1 MMKFSKRAEIKN
13 VCKKNGSAIITLVS
27 KNGPLNFLGGQYVIL
42 NSGLKTKDGK
52 EIKRAY
58 SIFSSDTQ
66 QEEFQIC
73 IQPVTGGLISN
84 HIPNLAIGSELE
96 FSGPWGK
103 FVENPNWPKKGKVL
117 LIATDI
123 GITAIHSILHSLRWK
138 DKLKDTYVLWYLFL
152 KEKSISVQ
160 EILKRLPKGFHFL
173 NVISVSKINHPNRS
187 EECIRSLKEE
197 LTTLDFPQSAFLA
210 GDGKLIR
217 VAQDFLLKSGL
228 DEKFIGMETF
238 FNSTKKSEIISR

>member
-1 MMKFSKRAEIKN
+1 MTKFSKRAEIKN
-13 VCKKNGSAIITLVS
+13 ICKKNGSVIITFVS
-27 KNGPLNFLGGQYVIL
+27 KNGPLNFLGGQYIIL

-58 SIFSSDTQ
+58 SIFSSDAQ

-73 IQPVTGGLISN
+73 IQPVTGGIISN

-103 FVENPNWPKKGKVL
+103 FFENPNWPKKGKIL

-152 KEKSISVQ
+152 KDKSISVQ
-160 EILKRLPKGFHFL
+160 EVLKR
-173 NVISVSKINHPNRS
+173 
-187 EECIRSLKEE
+187 
-197 LTTLDFPQSAFLA
+197 
-210 GDGKLIR
+210 
-217 VAQDFLLKSGL
+217 
-228 DEKFIGMETF
+228 
-238 FNSTKKSEIISR
+238 